1 MNDINVWNMCVSMLV
16 CTYIYIYMNDIHV
29 WNICVSMLVY
39 TYIYICNIFYVLLS
53 MIHVDLYRI
62 YNKLTNLHHGFC
74 SYYFSLLHHLE
85 AWSFYFYDYCL
96 SYCAYYLFLILYDA
110 LLHCIL

>member
-39 TYIYICNIFYVLLS
+39 TYIYMQHILCPV
-53 MIHVDLYRI
+53 V
-62 YNKLTNLHHGFC
+62 
-74 SYYFSLLHHLE
+74 
-85 AWSFYFYDYCL
+85 YDSC
-96 SYCAYYLFLILYDA
+96 
-110 LLHCIL
+110 